1 MKCEVIK
8 DVMITVKKGS
18 IVEIDPQQYAFAKGS
33 LKEIKEKTTK
43 TTKKTKTA
51 KEDK

>member
-18 IVEIDPQQYAFAKGS
+18 IVEVDPLQYSFAKDS
-33 LKEIKEKTTK
+33 LKVVEE
-43 TTKKTKTA
+43 KKTKKKA
-51 KEDK
+51 EK

>member
-18 IVEIDPQQYAFAKGS
+18 IVEVDPNQYTFAANS
-33 LKEIKEKTTK
+33 LKPIEEKAK
-43 TTKKTKTA
+43 TKKATA
-51 KEDK
+51 KKSDK

>member
-18 IVEIDPQQYAFAKGS
+18 IVEVDPQQYTFAKSS
-33 LKEIKEKTTK
+33 LKIVEE
-43 TTKKTKTA
+43 KKTK
-51 KEDK
+51 KKVSK